1 MPFDT
6 ERRKIMKVLLLV
18 IIPIIFIVGCSS
30 NDGAQRKVQSVPSPP
45 AQEKVYLHQQYA
57 QNSVNEFRKYS
68 EAPWGEDQFDNQGAS
83 PADKMVLVDYKVKK
97 GDTLMLISQKLYGD
111 YRHWKQIHALNPV
124 SVKKLSVGKVIKVE
138 KPKSPEQSMNK
149 GLPYI
154 ITKGDTLGSIS
165 KQKYG
170 TFKKWKNIYEHNKSI
185 IKDPNRIYAGF
196 TIYYVPVPTK
206 NTVL

>member
-1 MPFDT
+1 
-6 ERRKIMKVLLLV
+6 MKVLILV
-18 IIPIIFIVGCSS
+18 ITPIIFIVGCSS
-30 NDGAQRKVQSVPSPP
+30 NDGAQRKVQSVSSP
-45 AQEKVYLHQQYA
+45 AVQEKVHLHQQYA
-57 QNSVNEFRKYS
+57 QNSANEFRKYS
-68 EAPWGEDQFDNQGAS
+68 EAPWGEDKFGNQGHRQQR
-83 PADKMVLVDYKVKK
+83 KWNLDYKVKK

-124 SVKKLSVGKVIKVE
+124 SVKKLFVGKVIKVE

-154 ITKGDTLGSIS
+154 IAKGDTLRSIS

-185 IKDPNRIYAGF
+185 IKNPNKIYAGF

>member
-1 MPFDT
+1 
-6 ERRKIMKVLLLV
+6 MKVLLLV
-18 IIPIIFIVGCSS
+18 ILPIIFIVGCSS
-30 NDGAQRKVQSVPSPP
+30 NEGRERKIASVDNKPT
-45 AQEKVYLHQQYA
+45 QQKVYLNQPYA

-68 EAPWGEDQFDNQGAS
+68 EAPWGEDKFGYQDPQ
-83 PADKMVLVDYKVKK
+83 PAEKMELVDYKIKK

-124 SVKKLSVGKVIKVE
+124 SVKKLSVGKIIKVE
-138 KPKSPEQSMNK
+138 KPSSPGQGLNN

-154 ITKGDTLGSIS
+154 INKGDTLGTIS
-165 KQKYG
+165 KAKYG
-170 TFKKWKNIYEHNKSI
+170 TFKKWKSLYEHNKTV

-196 TIYYVPVPTK
+196 TIYYVPEPTK